1 MKFSTIS
8 NIGKIRQENED
19 AYANTTI
26 GDLDFFIV
34 ADGMGGHSR
43 GEVASKLA
51 SKSYIDFIENAN
63 LDDYTSYVDLQ
74 EEAIKY
80 ANSKIYNLSDDSED
94 LRMGTTVVCMLVDR
108 KNATYYISHVGD
120 SRIYIYQDKK
130 LRVKTRDHS
139 LINDLIDTGSLTE
152 DEAEN
157 FINKSAITKAV
168 GTEEVIEPESQTFS
182 MKDGDIVLMFT
193 DGLSNEL
200 TDEEITKVVNES
212 HEAYDISSRLV
223 ELALNKGGRDNITV
237 TTILI

>member
-63 LDDYTSYVDLQ
+63 LDDYSSYIALQ

-80 ANSKIYNLSDDSED
+80 ANKKIYDLSDDSEG
-94 LRMGTTVVCMLVDR
+94 LRMGTTVVL
-108 KNATYYISHVGD
+108 
-120 SRIYIYQDKK
+120 
-130 LRVKTRDHS
+130 S
-139 LINDLIDTGSLTE
+139 LIHI
-152 DEAEN
+152 
-157 FINKSAITKAV
+157 
-168 GTEEVIEPESQTFS
+168 
-182 MKDGDIVLMFT
+182 
-193 DGLSNEL
+193 
-200 TDEEITKVVNES
+200 
-212 HEAYDISSRLV
+212 
-223 ELALNKGGRDNITV
+223 
-237 TTILI
+237 

>member
-1 MKFSTIS
+1 MLF
-8 NIGKIRQENED
+8 R
-19 AYANTTI
+19 
-26 GDLDFFIV
+26 
-34 ADGMGGHSR
+34 
-43 GEVASKLA
+43 SK
-51 SKSYIDFIENAN
+51 EP
-63 LDDYTSYVDLQ
+63 V
-74 EEAIKY
+74 
-80 ANSKIYNLSDDSED
+80 
-94 LRMGTTVVCMLVDR
+94 
-108 KNATYYISHVGD
+108 SHVGD

-168 GTEEVIEPESQTFS
+168 GTEEFIEPESQTFS
-182 MKDGDIVLMFT
+182 MKDGDVVLMFT

-223 ELALNKGGRDNITV
+223 ELALNKGGLLLYRRH
-237 TTILI
+237 LLY

>member
-1 MKFSTIS
+1 MI
-8 NIGKIRQENED
+8 I
-19 AYANTTI
+19 
-26 GDLDFFIV
+26 
-34 ADGMGGHSR
+34 
-43 GEVASKLA
+43 
-51 SKSYIDFIENAN
+51 
-63 LDDYTSYVDLQ
+63 
-74 EEAIKY
+74 
-80 ANSKIYNLSDDSED
+80 
-94 LRMGTTVVCMLVDR
+94 DR

-130 LRVKTRDHS
+130 LSLKTRDHS

-168 GTEEVIEPESQTFS
+168 GTEDVIEPESQTFS
-182 MKDGDIVLMFT
+182 MKDGDVVLMFT

-212 HEAYDISSRLV
+212 DEAYDISSRLV

>member
-1 MKFSTIS
+1 
-8 NIGKIRQENED
+8 
-19 AYANTTI
+19 
-26 GDLDFFIV
+26 FFIV

-63 LDDYTSYVDLQ
+63 LDDYSSYVDLQ

-80 ANSKIYNLSDDSED
+80 ANSEIYKLSDDSEG

-108 KNATYYISHVGD
+108 KNAIYYISHVGD

-130 LRVKTRDHS
+130 LRVRTRDHS

-157 FINKSAITKAV
+157 FINKSAIT
-168 GTEEVIEPESQTFS
+168 
-182 MKDGDIVLMFT
+182 
-193 DGLSNEL
+193 
-200 TDEEITKVVNES
+200 
-212 HEAYDISSRLV
+212 
-223 ELALNKGGRDNITV
+223 
-237 TTILI
+237 

>member
-8 NIGKIRQENED
+8 NIGKVRQENED
-19 AYANTTI
+19 AYANTSL

-51 SKSYIDFIENAN
+51 SKSYIDFVEKAKIN
-63 LDDYTSYVDLQ
+63 DYPSLSILQ
-74 EEAIKY
+74 EDAIKY
-80 ANSKIYNLSDDSED
+80 ANEKIYCLSDDSEG
-94 LRMGTTVVCMLVDR
+94 LRMGTTVVCMVIDE
-108 KNATYYISHVGD
+108 KNRTYHISHVGD

-130 LRVKTRDHS
+130 LSLKTRDHS

-152 DEAEN
+152 DEAKN
-157 FINKSAITKAV
+157 FINRSAITKAV
-168 GTEEVIEPESQTFS
+168 GTEKEIEPESSTFS
-182 MKDGDIVLMFT
+182 MKDGDVVLMFT

-200 TDEEITKVVNES
+200 SDEEITKVVDDNDD
-212 HEAYDISSRLV
+212 AYEISSKLI